1 MNSNTLRVL
10 VLSLFLVSV
19 CAAFTPSE
27 NGNGVRWE
35 SASSETWS
43 GSTQTSSEGV
53 TLQLAG
59 AFDKS
64 VDTVNGNGVT
74 GYLGLLDPILELVV
88 CVGIDFNLDGINGID
103 AHDLLLLYVAIIDGS
118 GNPYDLDCN
127 GVTDIL
133 DLIQFSQHWKAEN

>member
-1 MNSNTLRVL
+1 MTLKTL
-10 VLSLFLVSV
+10 AILGLNLSLVSV
-19 CAAFTPSE
+19 CAAFTPSV

-35 SASSETWS
+35 SASSEAWS
-43 GSTQTSSEGV
+43 GSSQTITGAV

-59 AFDKS
+59 AFDQS

-74 GYLGLLDPILELVV
+74 GYLGLLDPIRKLAE

-103 AHDLLLLYVAIIDGS
+103 ARDLLLLYSAIRIGS

-133 DLIQFSQHWKAEN
+133 DLIVFVQHWQSEN